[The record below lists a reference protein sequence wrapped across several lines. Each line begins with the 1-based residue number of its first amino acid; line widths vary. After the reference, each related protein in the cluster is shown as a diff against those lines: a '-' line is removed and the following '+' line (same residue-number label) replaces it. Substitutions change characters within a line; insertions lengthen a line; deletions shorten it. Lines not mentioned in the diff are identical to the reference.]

1 MKINRRLMLGSLAG
15 LAAATFA
22 GVSAPVHAADQIT
35 LNVLYNLPGFTKFHQ
50 PLADEFMKNN
60 PDIKINFLAP
70 AAGYNEGQQQ
80 VLRAAVTGN
89 LPDVYFSGYN
99 MTAELVHTL
108 LPRQQITDL
117 TPFIAAE
124 GGQAFLDK
132 NYSPKMAA
140 LGQIDGKQFGLPV
153 NASSPIMYINA
164 DLVKKA
170 GGDPDNMPTT
180 FPELIALA
188 KKIHTLDPKIAGMGY
203 DINSW
208 PDDWL
213 WQALV
218 YEQGGKLVDPATKKV
233 AFDNEIGLNALKMA
247 RQFVTEG
254 GQNLLDWDQSRQQFG
269 AGLTG
274 FIFSTPAHVQTIE
287 GLVGN
292 RFPLKTAL
300 FPMDNKEKGGVPTG
314 GNSAVIL
321 TQDKAKQDA
330 AWKYLKWITG
340 PQAQNTIVR
349 ITGYLPT
356 NKLAT
361 GPDFL
366 APYYAEHPNVKTASL
381 QADRSLPWAGYPGG
395 DSVRI
400 WRTQRD
406 VIGSVMRGDVTPEAG
421 LKQLVEQTNALMQ

>member
-1 MKINRRLMLGSLAG
+1 MTLNRRSLINGMLLGVALTSFAPRI
-15 LAAATFA
+15 ASAT
-22 GVSAPVHAADQIT
+22 DIT
-35 LNVLYNLPGFTKFHQ
+35 LDVLYNLPGFTKFHQ

-70 AAGYNEGQQQ
+70 AVGYNEGQQQ
-80 VLRAAVTGN
+80 VLRAAVTGK

-99 MTAELVHTL
+99 LTGELVHTL
-108 LPRQQITDL
+108 SPRNQITDL
-117 TPFIAAE
+117 APFIEAE

-140 LGQIDGKQFGLPV
+140 LGQVDGKQYGLPV
-153 NASSPIMYINA
+153 NASSPIMFINA

-170 GGDPDNMPTT
+170 GGDPENMPKT
-180 FPELIALA
+180 FAGLIDLA
-188 KKIHTLDPKIAGMGY
+188 KNIHALDSKISGMGY
-203 DINSW
+203 DINGW

-213 WQALV
+213 WQSLV
-218 YEQGGKLVDPATKKV
+218 FQQGGKLVDEETKKV
-233 AFDNEIGLNALKMA
+233 AFDNENGLNALKLT

-287 GLVGN
+287 GLVGD
-292 RFPLKTAL
+292 RFKLATATFPL
-300 FPMDNKEKGGVPTG
+300 DNPETGGVPTG

-321 TQDKAKQDA
+321 TQDKDKQQA

-340 PQAQNTIVR
+340 PQAQNVIVR

-361 GPDFL
+361 GPDYL
-366 APYYAEHPNVKTASL
+366 APYYEEHPNVKTASL

-406 VIGSVMRGDVTPEAG
+406 IIGSVMRGEITPENG
-421 LKQLVEQTNALMQ
+421 LKELVDQTNALMK

>member
-1 MKINRRLMLGSLAG
+1 MMLSRRNAMRALALGLALPALSVPG
-15 LAAATFA
+15 LAAAQE
-22 GVSAPVHAADQIT
+22 VT

-50 PLADEFMKNN
+50 PLADQFMQDN

-70 AAGYNEGQQQ
+70 APGYNEGQQQ

-99 MTAELVHTL
+99 LTAELVHKL
-108 LPRQQITDL
+108 APRNQITDL
-117 TPFIAAE
+117 GPFIAAE
-124 GGQAFLDK
+124 GGQAFLDE

-140 LGQIDGKQFGLPV
+140 LGVVDGKQYGLPV
-153 NASSPIMYINA
+153 NASSPIMYVNA
-164 DLVKKA
+164 DLVTKA
-170 GGDPDNMPTT
+170 GGDPEHMPAT

-188 KKIHTLDPKIAGMGY
+188 GKIHALDPKIAGMGY
-203 DINSW
+203 DINGW

-213 WQALV
+213 WQALIF
-218 YEQGGKLVDPATKKV
+218 EQGGTLVDPATGTV

-247 RQFVTEG
+247 REFVTEG
-254 GQNLLDWDQSRQQFG
+254 GQSLLDWDQSRQQFG

-287 GLVGN
+287 GLVGD
-292 RFPLKTAL
+292 RFKMVTAT
-300 FPMDNKEKGGVPTG
+300 FPRDNKDAGGVPTG

-321 TQDKAKQDA
+321 TQDKAKQEA

-340 PQAQNTIVR
+340 PEAQNTIVR

-356 NKLAT
+356 NKRAT
-361 GPDFL
+361 GEAYL
-366 APYYAEHPNVKTASL
+366 APYYLEHPNVKTASL

-400 WRTQRD
+400 WRMQRD
-406 VIGSVMRGDVTPEAG
+406 IVGTVMRGEVSPENG
-421 LKQLVEQTNALMQ
+421 LKQIVEQTNALMK

>member
-1 MKINRRLMLGSLAG
+1 MNITRRTATGGLVLSLALAG
-15 LAAATFA
+15 LARPGF
-22 GVSAPVHAADQIT
+22 AADVT
-35 LNVLYNLPGFTKFHQ
+35 LEVLYNLPGFTKFHQ
-50 PLADEFMKNN
+50 PLADEFMKKN

-70 AAGYNEGQQQ
+70 APGYNEGQQQ
-80 VLRAAVTGN
+80 VLRSAVTGN

-99 MTAELVHTL
+99 LTAELVHTL
-108 LPRQQITDL
+108 APRKQITDL
-117 TPFIAAE
+117 GPFIQAE

-140 LGQIDGKQFGLPV
+140 LGQVDGKQYGLPV
-153 NASSPIMYINA
+153 NASSPIIYVNA

-170 GGDPDNMPTT
+170 GGDPENMPKS
-180 FPELIALA
+180 FKELVALA
-188 KKIHTLDPKIAGMGY
+188 AKIHALDPKIAGMGY
-203 DINSW
+203 DINGW

-213 WQALV
+213 WQSLIFQ
-218 YEQGGKLVDPATKKV
+218 QGGTLVDTATKKV
-233 AFDNEIGLNALKMA
+233 AFDNEIGLNALKLA

-254 GQNLLDWDQSRQQFG
+254 GQTLLDWDQSRQQFG

-287 GLVGN
+287 SLVGD
-292 RFPLKTAL
+292 RFKLVTATFPL
-300 FPMDNKEKGGVPTG
+300 DNKEKGGVPTG

-340 PQAQNTIVR
+340 PEAQNVIVR

-406 VIGSVMRGDVTPEAG
+406 IIGTVMRGEVTPEAG
-421 LKQLVEQTNALMQ
+421 LKQIVEQTNALMSK

>member
-1 MKINRRLMLGSLAG
+1 MKINRRAALGGLALSLA
-15 LAAATFA
+15 FA
-22 GVSAPVHAADQIT
+22 GVSTPSFAADVT

-70 AAGYNEGQQQ
+70 APGYNDGQQQ
-80 VLRAAVTGN
+80 VLRAAVTGS

-99 MTAELVHTL
+99 LTAELVHAL
-108 LPRQQITDL
+108 VPRKQITDL
-117 TPFIAAE
+117 VPFIEAE

-132 NYSPKMAA
+132 NYTPNMAA
-140 LGQIDGKQFGLPV
+140 LGKIDGKQYGLPV
-153 NASSPIMYINA
+153 NASSPIIYVNA
-164 DLVKKA
+164 ELVRKA
-170 GGDPDNMPTT
+170 GGDPANMPKT
-180 FPELIALA
+180 FDGLIALA
-188 KKIHTLDPKIAGMGY
+188 NKIHQQDTKVSGMGY
-203 DINSW
+203 DINLW

-213 WQALV
+213 WQALITQ
-218 YEQGGKLVDPATKKV
+218 QGGKLVDEATKTV
-233 AFDNEIGLNALKMA
+233 GFNNDIGLNALKLT
-247 RQFVTEG
+247 RRFVTEG

-287 GLVGN
+287 ALVGD
-292 RFPLKTAL
+292 RFELKTSTFPL
-300 FPMDNKEKGGVPTG
+300 DNPEKGGVPTG
-314 GNSAVIL
+314 GNSAVML
-321 TQDKAKQDA
+321 TKDKAKQDA
-330 AWKYLKWITG
+330 AWKYMKWITG
-340 PQAQNTIVR
+340 PEAQNVIVR

-356 NKLAT
+356 NKLAI

-381 QADRSLPWAGYPGG
+381 QAERSLPWAGYPGG

-406 VIGSVMRGDVTPEAG
+406 IIGTVMRGEVTPEDG
-421 LKQLVEQTNALMQ
+421 LKQIVEQTNGLIK

>member
-1 MKINRRLMLGSLAG
+1 MKITRRSALGG
-15 LAAATFA
+15 LALGLAVVSLPGIAFAAEE
-22 GVSAPVHAADQIT
+22 VT

-50 PLADEFMKNN
+50 PLAETFMKNHPN
-60 PDIKINFLAP
+60 IKINFLAP
-70 AAGYNEGQQQ
+70 APGYNEGQQQ
-80 VLRAAVTGN
+80 VLRSAVTGN

-99 MTAELVHTL
+99 LTAELVNTL
-108 LPRQQITDL
+108 APRNQITDL
-117 TPFIAAE
+117 KPYIDAE
-124 GGQAFLDK
+124 GGQAFLDR
-132 NYSPKMAA
+132 NFSPKLAA
-140 LGQIDGKQFGLPV
+140 LGRVNGIQYGLPV

-170 GGDPDNMPTT
+170 GGDPDSMPKT
-180 FPELIALA
+180 FPELIELA
-188 KKIHTLDPKIAGMGY
+188 KKIHALDPKVSGMGY
-203 DINSW
+203 DINGW

-213 WQALV
+213 WQAAI
-218 YEQGGKLVDPATKKV
+218 YQQGGKLVDETTKKV
-233 AFDNEIGLNALKMA
+233 AFDNEIGLNALKLF
-247 RQFVTEG
+247 RQFVTDG

-287 GLVGN
+287 GLVGE
-292 RFPLKTAL
+292 RFPLKTTT
-300 FPMDNKEKGGVPTG
+300 FPLDNPQNGGVPTG

-321 TQDKAKQDA
+321 TQDKARQDA
-330 AWKYLKWITG
+330 AWEYVKFVTG
-340 PQAQNTIVR
+340 PEAQNVIVR

-361 GPDFL
+361 GSDYL
-366 APYYAEHPNVKTASL
+366 EPYYAAHPNVKTASL

-406 VIGSVMRGDVTPEAG
+406 IIGAVMRGEVTPEAG
-421 LKQLVEQTNALMQ
+421 LKQIVDQTNALMH

>member
-1 MKINRRLMLGSLAG
+1 MHITRRTALGG
-15 LAAATFA
+15 LALGLALTGFSTQA
-22 GVSAPVHAADQIT
+22 SAADVT

-60 PDIKINFLAP
+60 PDVKINFLAP
-70 AAGYNEGQQQ
+70 APGYNDGQQQ

-99 MTAELVHTL
+99 LTAELVHTL
-108 LPRQQITDL
+108 APRKQITDL
-117 TPFIAAE
+117 APFIE
-124 GGQAFLDK
+124 KDGGQTFLDK
-132 NYSPKMAA
+132 NYSLKMAA
-140 LGQIDGKQFGLPV
+140 LGMIDGKQYGLPV
-153 NASSPIMYINA
+153 NASSPIIYVNA
-164 DLVKKA
+164 ELVRKA
-170 GGDPDNMPTT
+170 GGDPDNMPKT
-180 FPELIALA
+180 FDGLIQLA
-188 KKIHTLDPKIAGMGY
+188 NKIHAQDAKVSGMGY
-203 DINSW
+203 DINLW

-213 WQALV
+213 WQALITN
-218 YEQGGKLVDPATKKV
+218 QGGKLVDETTKTV
-233 AFDNEIGLNALKMA
+233 GFDNEIGLNALKLA
-247 RQFVTEG
+247 RRFVTEG

-287 GLVGN
+287 ALVGD
-292 RFPLKTAL
+292 RFKLVTSTFPL
-300 FPMDNKEKGGVPTG
+300 DNPEKGGVPTG
-314 GNSAVIL
+314 GNSAVML
-321 TQDKAKQDA
+321 TQDKEKQDA
-330 AWKYLKWITG
+330 AWKYMKWVTG
-340 PQAQNTIVR
+340 PEAQNVIVR

-361 GPDFL
+361 GPEFL

-406 VIGSVMRGDVTPEAG
+406 IIGTVMRGEVTPEAG
-421 LKQLVEQTNALMQ
+421 LKQIVEQTNALMK

>member
-1 MKINRRLMLGSLAG
+1 MYMKRRTVVGGLALGLAMAG
-15 LAAATFA
+15 LGGTANAE
-22 GVSAPVHAADQIT
+22 GEIT

-60 PDIKINFLAP
+60 PDVKINFLAP
-70 AAGYNEGQQQ
+70 APGYNEGQQQ
-80 VLRAAVTGN
+80 VLCSAVTGN

-99 MTAELVHTL
+99 LTAELVHAL
-108 LPRQQITDL
+108 EPRNQITDL
-117 TPFIAAE
+117 GPFIEAE
-124 GGQAFLDK
+124 GGQAFLDA

-140 LGQIDGKQFGLPV
+140 LGQIDGKQYGLPV
-153 NASSPIMYINA
+153 NASSPIIYINA
-164 DLVKKA
+164 ELVRKA
-170 GGDPDNMPTT
+170 GGDPDNMPKT
-180 FPELIALA
+180 FDGLIELAA
-188 KKIHTLDPKIAGMGY
+188 KIHALDPKVAGMGY
-203 DINSW
+203 DINGW

-213 WQALV
+213 WQALIFQ
-218 YEQGGKLVDPATKKV
+218 QGGKLVDETTKAV
-233 AFDNEIGLNALKMA
+233 AFDNEIGLNALKLA
-247 RQFVTEG
+247 RRFVTEG

-274 FIFSTPAHVQTIE
+274 FIFSTPAHVQTVQ
-287 GLVGN
+287 GLVGD
-292 RFPLKTAL
+292 RFELKTAT
-300 FPMDNKEKGGVPTG
+300 FPLDNPETGGVPTG

-321 TQDKAKQDA
+321 TQDKARQDA

-340 PQAQNTIVR
+340 PEAQNVIVR

-361 GPDFL
+361 GPDYL
-366 APYYAEHPNVKTASL
+366 EPYYAENPNVKTASL

-406 VIGSVMRGDVTPEAG
+406 VIGAVMRGELSPEDG
-421 LKQLVEQTNALMQ
+421 LKQVVEQTNALMN

>member
-1 MKINRRLMLGSLAG
+1 MKITRRAALGGLALGLAMAG
-15 LAAATFA
+15 LGKPALANE
-22 GVSAPVHAADQIT
+22 IT
-35 LNVLYNLPGFTKFHQ
+35 LDVLYNLPGFTKFHQ

-99 MTAELVHTL
+99 LTAELVHTL
-108 LPRQQITDL
+108 APRNQITDL
-117 TPFIAAE
+117 TPFIEAE
-124 GGQAFLDK
+124 GGQAFLDA

-140 LGQIDGKQFGLPV
+140 LGQIDGKQYGLPV
-153 NASSPIMYINA
+153 NASSPIVYINA

-170 GGDPDNMPTT
+170 GGDPDKMPDT
-180 FPELIALA
+180 FEGLIELAA
-188 KKIHTLDPKIAGMGY
+188 KIHALDPKIAGMGY
-203 DINSW
+203 DINGW

-213 WQALV
+213 WQALIFQ
-218 YEQGGKLVDPATKKV
+218 QGGRLVDAETKTV
-233 AFDNEIGLNALKMA
+233 AFDNEIGLNALKLT
-247 RQFVTEG
+247 RRFVTEG

-287 GLVGN
+287 GLVGD
-292 RFPLKTAL
+292 RFELKTAT
-300 FPMDNKEKGGVPTG
+300 FPLDNKDTGGVPTG

-340 PQAQNTIVR
+340 PQAQDTIVR

-361 GPDFL
+361 GPD
-366 APYYAEHPNVKTASL
+366 
-381 QADRSLPWAGYPGG
+381 
-395 DSVRI
+395 
-400 WRTQRD
+400 
-406 VIGSVMRGDVTPEAG
+406 
-421 LKQLVEQTNALMQ
+421 

>member
-1 MKINRRLMLGSLAG
+1 MTLNRRSLINGMLLGVALSS
-15 LAAATFA
+15 FA
-22 GVSAPVHAADQIT
+22 PNMAFANETT
-35 LNVLYNLPGFTKFHQ
+35 LDILYNLPGFTKFHQ

-70 AAGYNEGQQQ
+70 AVGYNEGQQQ

-99 MTAELVHTL
+99 LTGELVHTL
-108 LPRQQITDL
+108 QPRNQITDL
-117 TPFIAAE
+117 ATFIEAE

-140 LGQIDGKQFGLPV
+140 LGQIDGKQYGLPV
-153 NASSPIMYINA
+153 NASSPIIYINA

-170 GGDPDNMPTT
+170 GGDPENMPKT
-180 FPELIALA
+180 FAGLIDLA
-188 KKIHTLDPKIAGMGY
+188 KKIHALDPKIAGMGY
-203 DINSW
+203 DINGW

-213 WQALV
+213 WQSLIF
-218 YEQGGKLVDPATKKV
+218 EQGGKLVDEATKKV
-233 AFDNEIGLNALKMA
+233 AFDNEIGLNALKLT

-287 GLVGN
+287 GLVGD
-292 RFPLKTAL
+292 RFKLVTATFPL
-300 FPMDNKEKGGVPTG
+300 DNAENGGVPTG

-321 TQDKAKQDA
+321 TQDKDKQAA

-340 PQAQNTIVR
+340 PEAQNVIVR

-361 GPDFL
+361 GPEYL
-366 APYYAEHPNVKTASL
+366 EPYYKDHPNVKTASL
-381 QADRSLPWAGYPGG
+381 QADSSLPWAGYPGG

-406 VIGSVMRGDVTPEAG
+406 IIGTVMRGEVTPEDG
-421 LKQLVEQTNALMQ
+421 LKQIVEQTNALMK

>member
-1 MKINRRLMLGSLAG
+1 MYMTRRTVVGGLALGLAMAG
-15 LAAATFA
+15 LGGTANAE
-22 GVSAPVHAADQIT
+22 GEIT

-60 PDIKINFLAP
+60 PDVKINFLAP
-70 AAGYNEGQQQ
+70 APGYNEGQQQ
-80 VLRAAVTGN
+80 VLRSAVTGN

-99 MTAELVHTL
+99 LTAELVHAL
-108 LPRQQITDL
+108 EPRNQITDL
-117 TPFIAAE
+117 GPFIEAE
-124 GGQAFLDK
+124 GGQAFLDA

-140 LGQIDGKQFGLPV
+140 LGQIDGKQYGLPV
-153 NASSPIMYINA
+153 NASSPIIYINA
-164 DLVKKA
+164 ELVRKA
-170 GGDPDNMPTT
+170 GGDPDNMPKT
-180 FPELIALA
+180 FEGLIELAA
-188 KKIHTLDPKIAGMGY
+188 KIHALDPKVAGMGY
-203 DINSW
+203 DINGW

-213 WQALV
+213 WQALIFQ
-218 YEQGGKLVDPATKKV
+218 QGGKLVDETTKAV
-233 AFDNEIGLNALKMA
+233 AFDNEIGLNALKLA
-247 RQFVTEG
+247 RRFVTEG
-254 GQNLLDWDQSRQQFG
+254 GQNLLVWDQSRQQFG

-274 FIFSTPAHVQTIE
+274 FIFSTPAHVQTVQ
-287 GLVGN
+287 GLVGD
-292 RFPLKTAL
+292 RFELKTAT
-300 FPMDNKEKGGVPTG
+300 FPLDNPETGGVPTG

-321 TQDKAKQDA
+321 TQDKARQDA

-340 PQAQNTIVR
+340 PEAQNVIVR

-366 APYYAEHPNVKTASL
+366 EPYYAENPNVKTASL

-406 VIGSVMRGDVTPEAG
+406 VIGAVMRGELSPEDG
-421 LKQLVEQTNALMQ
+421 LKQVVEQTNALMN

>member
-1 MKINRRLMLGSLAG
+1 MTLTRRTAMGG
-15 LAAATFA
+15 LAFGLALLPLATPA
-22 GVSAPVHAADQIT
+22 SAADEVT
-35 LNVLYNLPGFTKFHQ
+35 LNILYNLPGFTKFHQ

-70 AAGYNEGQQQ
+70 APGYNDGQQQ

-99 MTAELVHTL
+99 LTAELVHTL

-117 TPFIAAE
+117 APFIATE

-140 LGQIDGKQFGLPV
+140 LGQIDGKQYGLPV
-153 NASSPIMYINA
+153 NASSPIMFINA
-164 DLVKKA
+164 DLVRKA
-170 GGDPDNMPTT
+170 GGDPDNMPKT
-180 FPELIALA
+180 FAGLLELAR
-188 KKIHTLDPKIAGMGY
+188 KIHALDPKIAGMGY
-203 DINSW
+203 DINGW

-213 WQALV
+213 WQSLIF
-218 YEQGGKLVDPATKKV
+218 EQGGKLVDEATKKV
-233 AFDNEIGLNALKMA
+233 AFDNEIGLNALKLA
-247 RQFVTEG
+247 RRFVTEG
-254 GQNLLDWDQSRQQFG
+254 GQTLLDWDQSRQQFG

-274 FIFSTPAHVQTIE
+274 FIFSTPAHVQTVE
-287 GLVGN
+287 GLVGQ
-292 RFPLKTAL
+292 RFALKTAT
-300 FPMDNKEKGGVPTG
+300 FPLDNPETGGVPTG

-321 TQDKAKQDA
+321 TQDKTRQAA
-330 AWKYLKWITG
+330 AWKYLKWVTG
-340 PQAQNTIVR
+340 PEAQNTIVR

-356 NKLAT
+356 NKLAV

-406 VIGSVMRGDVTPEAG
+406 IIGTVMRGEITPEAG
-421 LKQLVEQTNALMQ
+421 LKQIVEQTNALMK

>member
-1 MKINRRLMLGSLAG
+1 MYMTRRTVVGGLALGLAMAG
-15 LAAATFA
+15 LGGTANAE
-22 GVSAPVHAADQIT
+22 GEIT

-60 PDIKINFLAP
+60 PDVKINFLAP
-70 AAGYNEGQQQ
+70 APGYNEGQQQ
-80 VLRAAVTGN
+80 VLRSAVTGN

-99 MTAELVHTL
+99 LTAELVHSL
-108 LPRQQITDL
+108 QPRNQITDL
-117 TPFIAAE
+117 GPFIEAE
-124 GGQAFLDK
+124 GGQAFLDA

-140 LGQIDGKQFGLPV
+140 LGQIDGKQYGLPV
-153 NASSPIMYINA
+153 NASSPIIYINA
-164 DLVKKA
+164 ELVRKA
-170 GGDPDNMPTT
+170 GGDPDNMPKT
-180 FPELIALA
+180 FEGLIELAA
-188 KKIHTLDPKIAGMGY
+188 KIHALDPKVAGMGY
-203 DINSW
+203 DINGW

-213 WQALV
+213 WQALIFQ
-218 YEQGGKLVDPATKKV
+218 QGGKLVDETTKAV
-233 AFDNEIGLNALKMA
+233 AFDNEIGLNALKLA
-247 RQFVTEG
+247 RRFVTEG

-274 FIFSTPAHVQTIE
+274 FIFSTPAHVQTVQ
-287 GLVGN
+287 GLVGD
-292 RFPLKTAL
+292 RFELKTAT
-300 FPMDNKEKGGVPTG
+300 FPLDNPETGGVPTG

-321 TQDKAKQDA
+321 TQDKARQDA

-340 PQAQNTIVR
+340 PEAQNVIVR

-361 GPDFL
+361 GPDYL
-366 APYYAEHPNVKTASL
+366 EPYYAENPNVKTASL

-406 VIGSVMRGDVTPEAG
+406 VIGAVMRGELSPEDG
-421 LKQLVEQTNALMQ
+421 LKQVVEQTNALMN

>member
-1 MKINRRLMLGSLAG
+1 MNITRRLAVSVLAIG
-15 LAAATFA
+15 LAMPGFA
-22 GVSAPVHAADQIT
+22 LAQDLT

-60 PDIKINFLAP
+60 PDVKINFLAP

-80 VLRAAVTGN
+80 VLRSAVTGN

-99 MTAELVHTL
+99 LTAELVHTL
-108 LPRQQITDL
+108 APRNQITDL
-117 TPFIAAE
+117 APFIESE
-124 GGQAFLDK
+124 GGQAFLDA
-132 NYSPKMAA
+132 NYGPKMAA
-140 LGQIDGKQFGLPV
+140 LGVVDGKQYGLPV
-153 NASSPIMYINA
+153 NASSPIMYVNA
-164 DLVKKA
+164 DLVRSA
-170 GGDPDNMPTT
+170 GADPANMPTT
-180 FPELIALA
+180 FPELIELA
-188 KKIHTLDPKIAGMGY
+188 ARIRAMNPNVAGMGY
-203 DINSW
+203 DIGGW

-213 WQALV
+213 WQALI
-218 YEQGGKLVDPATKKV
+218 YEQGGKLVDEATGKV
-233 AFDNEIGLNALKMA
+233 AFDNEIGLNAMRMT

-254 GQNLLDWDQSRQQFG
+254 GQAVLDWDQSRQQFG

-274 FIFSTPAHVQTIE
+274 FVFSTPAHVQTIE

-292 RFPLKTAL
+292 RFELVTTTFPLDD
-300 FPMDNKEKGGVPTG
+300 PEKGGVPTG

-321 TQDKAKQDA
+321 TQDEAMQQA

-340 PQAQNTIVR
+340 PEAQNMIVR

-356 NKLAT
+356 NIRAT
-361 GPDFL
+361 GEDYL
-366 APYYAEHPNVKTASL
+366 APYYAEHPNVATAAR

-406 VIGSVMRGDVTPEAG
+406 IIGTVMRGEVTPKDG
-421 LKQLVEQTNALMQ
+421 LAQMVEQTNALMQ

>member
-1 MKINRRLMLGSLAG
+1 MYMKRRTVVGGLALGLAMAG
-15 LAAATFA
+15 LGGTANAE
-22 GVSAPVHAADQIT
+22 GEIT

-60 PDIKINFLAP
+60 PDVKINFLAP
-70 AAGYNEGQQQ
+70 APGYNEGQQQ
-80 VLRAAVTGN
+80 VLRSAVTGN

-99 MTAELVHTL
+99 LTAELVHAL
-108 LPRQQITDL
+108 EPRNQITDL
-117 TPFIAAE
+117 GPFIEAE
-124 GGQAFLDK
+124 GGQAFLDA

-140 LGQIDGKQFGLPV
+140 LGQIDGKQYGLPV
-153 NASSPIMYINA
+153 NASSPIIYINA
-164 DLVKKA
+164 ELVRKA
-170 GGDPDNMPTT
+170 GGDPDNMPKT
-180 FPELIALA
+180 FDGLIELAA
-188 KKIHTLDPKIAGMGY
+188 KIHALDPKVAGMGY
-203 DINSW
+203 DINGW

-213 WQALV
+213 WQALIFQ
-218 YEQGGKLVDPATKKV
+218 QGGKLVDETTKAV
-233 AFDNEIGLNALKMA
+233 AFDNEIGLNALKLT
-247 RQFVTEG
+247 RRFVTEG

-274 FIFSTPAHVQTIE
+274 FIFSTPAHVQTVQ
-287 GLVGN
+287 GLVGD
-292 RFPLKTAL
+292 RFELKTAT
-300 FPMDNKEKGGVPTG
+300 FPLDNPETGGVPTG

-321 TQDKAKQDA
+321 TQDKARQDA

-340 PQAQNTIVR
+340 PEAQNVIVR

-361 GPDFL
+361 GPDYL
-366 APYYAEHPNVKTASL
+366 EPYYAENPNVKTASL

-406 VIGSVMRGDVTPEAG
+406 VIGAVMRGELSPEDG
-421 LKQLVEQTNALMQ
+421 LKQVVEQTNALMN

>member
-1 MKINRRLMLGSLAG
+1 MNINRRTVVRG
-15 LAAATFA
+15 LAIGLALSGIAK
-22 GVSAPVHAADQIT
+22 PVWAADEVT
-35 LNVLYNLPGFTKFHQ
+35 LNILYNLPGFTKFHQ

-60 PDIKINFLAP
+60 PGVKINFLAP
-70 AAGYNEGQQQ
+70 ATGYNEGQQQ
-80 VLRAAVTGN
+80 VLRAAVTNN

-99 MTAELVHTL
+99 LTAELVHTL
-108 LPRQQITDL
+108 QPRNQITDL
-117 TPFIAAE
+117 GPFIEAE

-140 LGQIDGKQFGLPV
+140 LGQIDGKQYGLPV
-153 NASSPIMYINA
+153 NASSPIIYVNA

-170 GGDPDNMPTT
+170 GGDPDNMPKT
-180 FPELIALA
+180 FPELVALA
-188 KKIHTLDPKIAGMGY
+188 AKIHALDPKIAGMGY
-203 DINSW
+203 DINGW

-213 WQALV
+213 WQSLIF
-218 YEQGGKLVDPATKKV
+218 EQGGKLVDETTKKV
-233 AFDNEIGLNALKMA
+233 AFDNEIGLNAMKLA

-254 GQNLLDWDQSRQQFG
+254 GQTLLDWDQSRQQFG

-287 GLVGN
+287 GLVGD
-292 RFPLKTAL
+292 RFKLATATFPL
-300 FPMDNKEKGGVPTG
+300 DNAANGGVPTG

-321 TQDKAKQDA
+321 TQDKTKQDA
-330 AWKYLKWITG
+330 AWKYLKWVTG
-340 PQAQNTIVR
+340 PEAQNVIVR

-366 APYYAEHPNVKTASL
+366 EPYYAQHPNVKTASL

-406 VIGSVMRGDVTPEAG
+406 IIGTVMRGEVSPEDG
-421 LKQLVEQTNALMQ
+421 LKQVVEQTNALMK

>member
-1 MKINRRLMLGSLAG
+1 MKLNRRAVMGGLALGMAFAG
-15 LAAATFA
+15 LAQ
-22 GVSAPVHAADQIT
+22 PVLANEIT

-50 PLADEFMKNN
+50 PLADEFMKKN
-60 PDIKINFLAP
+60 PDVKINFLAP
-70 AAGYNEGQQQ
+70 AEGYNQGQQQ
-80 VLRAAVTGN
+80 VLRSAVTGN

-99 MTAELVHTL
+99 LTAELVHAL
-108 LPRQQITDL
+108 APRNQITDL
-117 TPFIAAE
+117 GPFIQAE

-140 LGQIDGKQFGLPV
+140 LGQIDGKQYGLPV
-153 NASSPIMYINA
+153 NASSPIIYINS
-164 DLVKKA
+164 DLVTKA
-170 GGDPDNMPTT
+170 GGDPDKMPTT

-188 KKIHTLDPKIAGMGY
+188 KKIKALDPKLAGMSY
-203 DINSW
+203 DVNGW
-208 PDDWL
+208 ADDWL

-218 YEQGGKLVDPATKKV
+218 FEQGGQLVDEKTKTV

-274 FIFSTPAHVQTIE
+274 FIFSTPAHVQTIQ
-287 GLVGN
+287 GLVGD
-292 RFPLKTAL
+292 RFKLKTAT
-300 FPMDNKEKGGVPTG
+300 FPLDNKEKGGVPTG

-321 TQDKAKQDA
+321 TQEKAKQDA

-340 PQAQNTIVR
+340 PEAQNIIVR

-366 APYYAEHPNVKTASL
+366 APYYVENPNVKTASL
-381 QADRSLPWAGYPGG
+381 QADRSLPWGAYPGG
-395 DSVRI
+395 ESVRI

-406 VIGSVMRGDVTPEAG
+406 IIGSVMRGEVTPEAG
-421 LKQLVEQTNALMQ
+421 LKQIVEQTNALMK

>member
-1 MKINRRLMLGSLAG
+1 MHITRRTALGG
-15 LAAATFA
+15 LALGLALTGFSTQA
-22 GVSAPVHAADQIT
+22 SAADVT

-60 PDIKINFLAP
+60 PDVKINFLAP
-70 AAGYNEGQQQ
+70 APGYNDGQQQ

-99 MTAELVHTL
+99 LTAELVHTL
-108 LPRQQITDL
+108 SPRKQITDL
-117 TPFIAAE
+117 APFIE
-124 GGQAFLDK
+124 KDGGQTFLDK

-140 LGQIDGKQFGLPV
+140 LGKIDGKQYGLPV
-153 NASSPIMYINA
+153 NASSPIIYVNA
-164 DLVKKA
+164 ELVRKA
-170 GGDPDNMPTT
+170 GGDPENMPKT
-180 FPELIALA
+180 FDGLIQLA
-188 KKIHTLDPKIAGMGY
+188 NKIHAQDAKVSGMGY
-203 DINSW
+203 DINLW

-213 WQALV
+213 WQALITN
-218 YEQGGKLVDPATKKV
+218 QGGKLVDETTKTV
-233 AFDNEIGLNALKMA
+233 GFDNEIGLNALKLA
-247 RQFVTEG
+247 RRFVTEG

-287 GLVGN
+287 ALVGD
-292 RFPLKTAL
+292 RFKLVTSTFPL
-300 FPMDNKEKGGVPTG
+300 DNPEKGGVPTG
-314 GNSAVIL
+314 GNSAVML
-321 TQDKAKQDA
+321 TQDKEKQDA
-330 AWKYLKWITG
+330 AWKYMKWVTG
-340 PQAQNTIVR
+340 PEAQNVIVR

-361 GPDFL
+361 GPEFL

-381 QADRSLPWAGYPGG
+381 QAERSLPWAGYPGG

-406 VIGSVMRGDVTPEAG
+406 IIGTVMRGEVTPEAG
-421 LKQLVEQTNALMQ
+421 LKQIVEQTNALMK